1 MYVQI
6 FVANPVYYIWS
17 IVSSSFNSVQS
28 IRSFRNPDIPF
39 PSLPRLQQCNYD
51 LDGFHTKMD
60 LELSR
65 GQLQEHNCREGE
77 AIEHDYGGVHFCRVS
92 TVPIK
97 SKRILSIKHKDV
109 F

>member
-1 MYVQI
+1 MHVQI

-17 IVSSSFNSVQS
+17 IVSSSFNGRKS
-28 IRSFRNPDIPF
+28 IRSARNPDIPL

-51 LDGFHTKMD
+51 LDGFHTEMD

-65 GQLQEHNCREGE
+65 GQWQEHSCREGGE
-77 AIEHDYGGVHFCRVS
+77 IEHDYGGVHFCRVS

-97 SKRILSIKHKDV
+97 SNRNFSLKHKDV